1 MSSTLATYLQISN
14 NTAQW
19 RKITSSEPLAK
30 AQTEYYKQNIS
41 SVKTPKDL
49 VNNYRLFS
57 YAMNAFGL
65 GDMMYAKGLIQK
77 VLEQGT
83 DNPKSLAYKLNNPKI
98 LALAK
103 TFDFAAWGDAATG
116 TTEVKTGVVDKFV
129 QQTLESDQG
138 TSNPGVELVL
148 YFQRNASSI
157 KTAYNILA
165 DKKLL
170 SVVQTTLGISQYMSY
185 ANVDTQAKL
194 ISNAVNIKDFQDP
207 AKVKKFI
214 QRFSALY
221 DATNGSALQGT
232 IVPNCILSNGTTTV
246 GLASFSSSLL
256 SSMQN
261 LKLGGY

>member
-1 MSSTLATYLQISN
+1 MTSTLSTYLQISRSMPRWQSI
-14 NTAQW
+14 A
-19 RKITSSEPLAK
+19 SSEPLAK
-30 AQTEYYKQNIS
+30 AQTEYYKANIS

-83 DNPKSLAYKLNNPKI
+83 DNPKSLAYKLNNPRI

-103 TFDFAAWGDAATG
+103 TFDFAAYGDAATG

-129 QQTLESDQG
+129 QQTLESGQG
-138 TSNPGVELVL
+138 ASNPGVELAL

-157 KTAYNILA
+157 KSAYNILA

-170 SVVQTTLGISQYMSY
+170 TVVQTTLGMSPYMSY
-185 ANVDTQAKL
+185 ASVDTQAKL
-194 ISNAVNIKDFQDP
+194 ISKSMNIKDFQDP
-207 AKVKKFI
+207 AKVNKFI
-214 QRFSALY
+214 QRFSTMY
-221 DATNGSALQGT
+221 DASNGSASQGT
-232 IVPNCILSNGTTTV
+232 IVPNAIFSDGTTTV

>member
-1 MSSTLATYLQISN
+1 MTSTLSTYLQISGN
-14 NTAQW
+14 MTRW
-19 RKITSSEPLAK
+19 RNIASSEPLVK
-30 AQTEYYKQNIS
+30 AQTAYYKQNIS
-41 SVKTPKDL
+41 SIKTPKDL

-83 DNPKSLAYKLNNPKI
+83 DNPKALAYTLNNPNV

-103 TFDFAAWGDAATG
+103 TFDFAAYGDAATG
-116 TTEVKTGVVDKFV
+116 TEAVKTGVVDKFV
-129 QQTLESDQG
+129 QQTLESGQG
-138 TSNPGVELVL
+138 TSNPGVELAL

-157 KTAYNILA
+157 KSAYNILA

-170 SVVQTTLGISQYMSY
+170 TVVQTTFGISEYMSY

-194 ISNAVNIKDFQDP
+194 ISNAVDIEDFQDP

-232 IVPNCILSNGTTTV
+232 IVPNCILSDGTTTV